1 MREVGGEGDE
11 GEGGVAA
18 GDIFVE
24 LMQRLLSEHQA
35 LRLADPVVHT
45 LERRAFAEE
54 DEAGGIVSEEA
65 DVAGVALFLER
76 RYQARG
82 IDERGLQRVIDDL
95 PRRDRNRFAPMLAL
109 WSVLHAAPRL
119 SCFNLLLR
127 YWLLSP
133 LRRRFGCGPRCGCGV
148 RRSIS

>member
-76 RYQARG
+76 RYQPRE
-82 IDERGLQRVIDDL
+82 IDERGLQRAIDDL
-95 PRRDRNRFAPMLAL
+95 PRRDRNRFAPIL
-109 WSVLHAAPRL
+109 VLCSLLPAPPRL
-119 SCFNLLLR
+119 QRSTLLLR
-127 YWLLSP
+127 S
-133 LRRRFGCGPRCGCGV
+133 
-148 RRSIS
+148 